1 MFVQPYALITLVL
14 KQSSGVASAS
24 TRAFRLGARLQGG
37 WGISKSDVT
46 SVELYCNITSQ
57 RQGG

>member
-24 TRAFRLGARLQGG
+24 TRAFRLGARLLGG
-37 WGISKSDVT
+37 WGISKLDVI
-46 SVELYCNITSQ
+46 SIKLYYNIIL
-57 RQGG
+57 